1 MFTATCTAPPALL
14 RWTVPETPQ
23 PIAQRRASWMLLLGI
38 LLIAANL
45 RPSITAVGPV
55 LDDIRSSLHL
65 SGAVASVLISIPLLA
80 FGLFSPVAPWISRRL
95 GLNGALAAALGLL
108 AVAIAVR
115 SLPWT
120 PDLWVGTALL
130 GAAIA
135 VMNVVLPSVVKRDF
149 PDRVGQITGVYAAVL
164 SVLAAIA
171 AGVAVPIAG
180 VTHEG
185 WRWSLGVWAGLA
197 LVGLA
202 VLAPQLR
209 GPARESAFDPEF
221 EQPVDRAARS
231 YRSPWTSALGW
242 QVTIFMGVQSI
253 VFFTLITWLPSIEQ
267 SAGISAATA
276 GFHQFLLNIGSLAG
290 SLLTAAA
297 IHRARDQRGV
307 GVASAVLIG
316 IGVTGE
322 LVLPSFGAVWVCVIG
337 LGTGTSLTLALS
349 LFALRAGHHRQATE
363 LSGMAQS
370 IGYLMAAAGPIA
382 IGIVHDVTGSWTTAL
397 VVILVLTVAQLAAS
411 LLAARNRLI
420 G

>member
-1 MFTATCTAPPALL
+1 
-14 RWTVPETPQ
+14 
-23 PIAQRRASWMLLLGI
+23 MLLLGI

-55 LDDIRSSLHL
+55 LDDIRSSLQL
-65 SGAVASVLISIPLLA
+65 SSGVASVLISIPLVA
-80 FGLFSPVAPWISRRL
+80 FGLFSPIAPWISRRL
-95 GLNGALAAALGLL
+95 GLEGALATALGVL
-108 AVAIAVR
+108 AVAIVTR

-120 PDLWVGTALL
+120 PALWIGTALL

-135 VMNVVLPSVVKRDF
+135 VMNVVLPSLVKRDF
-149 PDRVGQITGVYAAVL
+149 PDRVGQVTGVYAAVL
-164 SVLAAIA
+164 SVVAAVA

-180 VTHEG
+180 VAHEG

-209 GPARESAFDPEF
+209 RHRELEVPAESTESGVRP
-221 EQPVDRAARS
+221 

-242 QVTIFMGVQSI
+242 QVTIFMGVQST

-267 SAGISAATA
+267 SSGISAATA
-276 GFHQFLLNIGSLAG
+276 GFHQFLLNIGSLVG
-290 SLLTAAA
+290 SLLTAAV
-297 IHRARDQRGV
+297 IQRARDQRGV
-307 GVASAVLIG
+307 GIASAVLIG
-316 IGVTGE
+316 IGVVGE
-322 LVLPSFGAVWVCVIG
+322 IVLPSLSAVWVCIIG

-382 IGIVHDVTGSWTTAL
+382 IGILHDTTGSWTLAL
-397 VVILVLTVAQLAAS
+397 VVILVLTAAQLATS
-411 LLAARNRLI
+411 LLAARHRVI